1 LNVSDAARPAG
12 CLPELQAGSNDE
24 DRMACLLDG
33 RALAA
38 EIEQRLQGIIAE
50 RLQRAGRPPGL
61 AVLRVGD
68 DPASGVYVANK
79 ERACA
84 RVGIASLG
92 AHLPA
97 ASTPT
102 TVLAAIGD
110 LNANPAVD
118 GILLQLPLPA
128 GLDASPLL
136 MAIDPEKDADG
147 LHTLN
152 MGRLLKGEPGP
163 RSCTPAGV
171 MALLAKANVELAGK
185 RAVVVGRSLLVG
197 KPMALMLQAADATV
211 CVVHSRT
218 PELASLTREADVLV
232 VAAGRPR
239 LIGASHVKPGA
250 VVVDVGI
257 HRRPEGGLCGDVCF
271 EDVEPICGAITPVP
285 GGVGPMTV
293 AMLLVNTVTSWCGRC
308 GLVMPEPLG

>member
-1 LNVSDAARPAG
+1 MLEPEQQGFAA
-12 CLPELQAGSNDE
+12 
-24 DRMACLLDG
+24 MATLLDG
-33 RALAA
+33 RRLAA
-38 EIEQRLQGIIAE
+38 ALEQRLAAVVAAGVAT
-50 RLQRAGRPPGL
+50 AGRPPGL

-79 ERACA
+79 EKACA

-97 ASTPT
+97 STPAAE
-102 TVLAAIGD
+102 VLAAIRR
-110 LNANPAVD
+110 LNADPSVD

-128 GLDASPLL
+128 GLEEGPLL
-136 MAIDPEKDADG
+136 AAIDPDKDADG

-152 MGRLLKGEPGP
+152 LGRLLKGESGP

-171 MALLAKANVELAGK
+171 MALLAEAGVELAGR
-185 RAVVVGRSLLVG
+185 RAVVVGRSILVG
-197 KPMALMLQAADATV
+197 QPMALMLQAADATV
-211 CVVHSRT
+211 SVAHSRT
-218 PELASLTREADVLV
+218 RDLAALTRQAEVLV

-239 LIGASHVKPGA
+239 MIGADHVAPGA

-257 HRRPEGGLCGDVCF
+257 HRLEPDAAAGPGAKGSLCGDVRF
-271 EDVEPICGAITPVP
+271 EEVEPIAAAISPVP

-293 AMLLVNTVTSWCGRC
+293 AMLLVNTVVAWSHRH
-308 GLVMPEPLG
+308 GLAHGLEDLVP